1 LLRSSLDEDS
11 RPEILFIKPCKRF
24 WRDAEAWREEEEE
37 KFVQFETQMSV
48 RGMMEGD
55 FKMEEKIELATKPLL
70 D

>member
-1 LLRSSLDEDS
+1 LLRSSLDENP

-24 WRDAEAWREEEEE
+24 WSDGEGWREDGG

>member
-1 LLRSSLDEDS
+1 MKIRGQKFCSSNHVKDFG
-11 RPEILFIKPCKRF
+11 EIG
-24 WRDAEAWREEEEE
+24 EAWRENEE

-55 FKMEEKIELATKPLL
+55 FKMEEKIELEKKPLL

>member
-1 LLRSSLDEDS
+1 MKNRGQKFCSSNHVKDFGEVG
-11 RPEILFIKPCKRF
+11 KRGGK
-24 WRDAEAWREEEEE
+24 EEE

-48 RGMMEGD
+48 RGIMEGD